1 MNRLKDKN
9 LSHFEKILM
18 IYIDEMRSTDECYLI
33 LSHVSKE
40 LNCSQPTVINSISS
54 LETKGYLEREGKKFK
69 ILK

>member
-33 LSHVSKE
+33 LSLVSKE